1 MTAGEWGEIVT
12 AFIACAIKP
21 GLVGLPTTVF
31 AFHFTFLKTLLVS
44 GTAGICG
51 SVVFGILS
59 KEVMVLYEWV
69 MKKIFPGRKPPKRF
83 TRMNRF
89 VIKAKKYF
97 GIPGIAVL
105 APLILS
111 IPLGS
116 FLAIRFFGHVKKTI
130 VWMCITSIA
139 WTIILYFIY
148 NGFYESLSKLFK

>member
-1 MTAGEWGEIVT
+1 MDAGEWGKVIT

-31 AFHFTFLKTLLVS
+31 AFHFSFLQTLLVS

-51 SVVFGILS
+51 SIVFGFVSDEAL
-59 KEVMVLYEWV
+59 KLYERW
-69 MKKIFPGRKPPKRF
+69 MKKIFPDRKKPKRF

-116 FLAIRFFGHVKKTI
+116 FLAIRFFRNRHRTI
-130 VWMCITSIA
+130 IWMSIASVA
-139 WTIILYFIY
+139 WTIILYFVY
-148 NGFYESLSKLFK
+148 NGFYESLSKLFR